1 MICQNCN
8 QNNPSMDHNWDASCI
23 NCGNLTWL
31 AVGQIVDATVDRM
44 CQFGVHVNF
53 GDDVEGII
61 HITEIDDRKLSHPS
75 ELLAKGVQIPVKVLH
90 IDQVNRKIG
99 LSYRRVE

>member
-1 MICQNCN
+1 
-8 QNNPSMDHNWDASCI
+8 MDHNWDAVCI

-31 AVGQIVDATVDRM
+31 SVGQIANATIDRM
-44 CQFGVHVNF
+44 CQFGIFVNF
-53 GDDVEGII
+53 GDAVEGII
-61 HITEIDDRKLSHPS
+61 HISEIEDCKLAHPS
-75 ELLAKGVQIPVKVLH
+75 ELLCSGVQIPVKVLR